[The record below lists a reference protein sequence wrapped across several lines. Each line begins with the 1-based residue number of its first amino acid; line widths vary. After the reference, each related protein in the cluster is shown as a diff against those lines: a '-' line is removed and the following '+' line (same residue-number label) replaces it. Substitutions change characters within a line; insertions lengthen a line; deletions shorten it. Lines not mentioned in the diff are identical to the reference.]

1 MNKKGT
7 SWARAVCILISPSDP
22 KVWIYKA
29 REVYSQA
36 TGELLQ
42 NNFSRFCS
50 VVGPECLTLVLHS
63 E

>member
-7 SWARAVCILISPSDP
+7 SWVRAVCILVSPKDP

-36 TGELLQ
+36 TVELQ
-42 NNFSRFCS
+42 NNFSGFCA
-50 VVGPECLTLVLHS
+50 VVGPEYLTLVL
-63 E
+63 